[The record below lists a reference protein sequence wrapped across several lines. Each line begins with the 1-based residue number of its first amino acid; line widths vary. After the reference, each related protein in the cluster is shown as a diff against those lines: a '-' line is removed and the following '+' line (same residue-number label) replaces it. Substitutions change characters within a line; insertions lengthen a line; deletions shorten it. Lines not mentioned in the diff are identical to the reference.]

1 MLWKKLNSPPPS
13 TILKEFKNQEYE
25 FTIPKSRTRLVEK
38 REVEKEK
45 HRWLATGYVLRK
57 RNNTTF
63 LISDSDRV
71 RTKTIL
77 VTVK

>member
-25 FTIPKSRTRLVEK
+25 FTIPKSQTRLVEK

-45 HRWLATGYVLRK
+45 HRWLATGYVFYANAITRLFLYQIQIEYERK
-57 RNNTTF
+57 RF
-63 LISDSDRV
+63 
-71 RTKTIL
+71 
-77 VTVK
+77 